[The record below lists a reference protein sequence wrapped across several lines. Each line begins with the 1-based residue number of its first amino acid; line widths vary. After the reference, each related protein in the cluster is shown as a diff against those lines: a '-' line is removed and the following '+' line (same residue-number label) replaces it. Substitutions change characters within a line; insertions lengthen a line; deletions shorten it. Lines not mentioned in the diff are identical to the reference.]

1 MEDFNHIENGQ
12 IDNIRTTTNIPCDHS
27 SITDDTSASRRADQ
41 ILTVEGKKRKFDEV
55 YSSRRWQE
63 EDKYEVQ
70 KVKQIVRNNI
80 FKHLKFVKGEGV
92 KNPNSKIEGQNRKCI
107 IKEYGKCHEKADL
120 TKVTGYAYNVMELA
134 GVTEKNC
141 SITERA
147 LYWKTYNC
155 YVREEVRQMRGRM
168 SASIKHAVSQGE

>member
-1 MEDFNHIENGQ
+1 MENCQMD
-12 IDNIRTTTNIPCDHS
+12 DIRTRNILSDHS
-27 SITDDTSASRRADQ
+27 SITDDASVSRRADQ
-41 ILTVEGKKRKFDEV
+41 ILTVDGKKRKFDEL

-80 FKHLKFVKGEGV
+80 LKHLKFVKGEGV
-92 KNPNSKIEGQNRKCI
+92 KIGNSKIEGQNGKCI

-120 TKVTGYAYNVMELA
+120 TKLSGYAYNVMELA

-147 LYWKTYNC
+147 LYWKTYNY
-155 YVREEVRQMRGRM
+155 YVREEVRQMRGRV
-168 SASIKHAVSQGE
+168 SASIKHAVNQGE

>member
-1 MEDFNHIENGQ
+1 MNTLSQMENGQ
-12 IDNIRTTTNIPCDHS
+12 MDDIRTRNIPSDHS
-27 SITDDTSASRRADQ
+27 SITDDTSGSRRADQ
-41 ILTVEGKKRKFDEV
+41 NLTVEGKKRKFDEL

-92 KNPNSKIEGQNRKCI
+92 KIGNSKIEGQNRKCI

-120 TKVTGYAYNVMELA
+120 TKLSGYAYNVMKLA